1 MSKKYILSA
10 KIYVDDLPHITFKH
24 LFKSSPSSS
33 CNIWNHKSFFTTQ
46 LLCIFLA
53 QTLHTFYKIR
63 TSKWKFLDF
72 PLLALKFIKFLMSFF
87 KQKLS
92 LDHISVSWEIIL
104 QYHLA
109 ETLYAFDKSS
119 TSKCKFS
126 DLSYLALNFT
136 KFLMSVLEPIVS
148 LSSDFASFYRLM
160 RHNSSVFFHL
170 NLYILWIL
178 GAHQGANFQT
188 FGSLYEN

>member
-1 MSKKYILSA
+1 MRNLDNFRQAAESPKSWSSMGYFCPKKRILSV
-10 KIYVDDLPHITFKH
+10 KMYIDDLSHITFKH
-24 LFKSSPSSS
+24 LCKSSPSSS

-53 QTLHTFYKIR
+53 QTLHTFYKIS

-72 PLLALKFIKFLMSFF
+72 PLLALKLIKFLMSFF
-87 KQKLS
+87 KQKVS
-92 LDHISVSWEIIL
+92 LDHISVSWEII
-104 QYHLA
+104 
-109 ETLYAFDKSS
+109 F
-119 TSKCKFS
+119 
-126 DLSYLALNFT
+126 
-136 KFLMSVLEPIVS
+136 MSFLEPIVS
-148 LSSDFASFYRLM
+148 LSSNFASFYSLM

-188 FGSLYEN
+188 LGSSYEN